1 MCYANE
7 GSRCFCIV
15 SGSGTTNASAS
26 SSNGPLI
33 KRPPLFDC
41 KSSVSAVHVKW
52 TPHTQSDRQTRA
64 AAAPVQEDVCFALRT
79 WVFLWCFP
87 FICYH
92 SCQLPC
98 RLVGSFLSLSL
109 WLGQF
114 GLCVNLYK
122 NLPATATTTSSVII
136 VVNSF
141 AALCTIKCIMCSA
154 VWPFQLVLGL
164 SPTLGFKQKT
174 VQLFLTKMVLPSN
187 LLPSLC
193 FLFFLKF
200 TSFGSSALASATD
213 AHILCHLLSFQ
224 HSSMRQM
231 FLTCWPHQIYF
242 W

>member
-1 MCYANE
+1 MLCQWRQPLLLYSQRQWHHQRQRQQQQWPPYKTTTAFRLQVQCKCSAREVNTTHTVRQTDP
-7 GSRCFCIV
+7 GCSSTS
-15 SGSGTTNASAS
+15 SGRRLLCATNV
-26 SSNGPLI
+26 
-33 KRPPLFDC
+33 
-41 KSSVSAVHVKW
+41 SVSVMLSFHLLSLLSTAL
-52 TPHTQSDRQTRA
+52 SSGRQ
-64 AAAPVQEDVCFALRT
+64 
-79 WVFLWCFP
+79 
-87 FICYH
+87 
-92 SCQLPC
+92 
-98 RLVGSFLSLSL
+98 LSLSL